1 MVVLTF
7 YSTGNLNLAIGLL
20 FLSNLSVAFSD
31 VIVDSLMVVQSR
43 KYPDVGSEELNAYSW
58 TCYGIGSILGSLM
71 AAILTQKF
79 EPRHCF
85 LYSCF
90 MGFVIA
96 VVALRLNIMIEK
108 EGLSIESEN
117 RSFVA
122 DVRRNLREV
131 RQAC

>member
-20 FLSNLSVAFSD
+20 FFSNLSVAFSD

-58 TCYGIGSILGSLM
+58 TCFGIGSIIGSMM
-71 AAILTQKF
+71 AAILTQNF
-79 EPRHCF
+79 EPKHCF

-96 VVALRLNIMIEK
+96 AVALRLNIIIEK
-108 EGLSIESEN
+108 EGLTEEN
-117 RSFVA
+117 ENAGFCA
-122 DVRRNLREV
+122 DVQRNLREV
-131 RQAC
+131 R